1 VKHTTNYSTL
11 RKDLLRITASAL
23 MFVILC
29 IQGAQAFHD
38 HTQSS
43 RNSNQQ
49 DQSTIDVELPNCSI
63 CYYQS
68 DKQGKQLNYT
78 PECKFVFVSQET
90 EKEVLLT
97 ISRIPNLSIPG
108 FTNKGPPAI

>member
-43 RNSNQQ
+43 RKSNQQ

-68 DKQGKQLNYT
+68 DKQGKQLNYA
-78 PECKFVFVSQET
+78 PECKFVFVNQKT
-90 EKEVLLT
+90 EKEVLFI

>member
-1 VKHTTNYSTL
+1 MKHNYNYSTR
-11 RKDLLRITASAL
+11 RKVLLRITASAL

-29 IQGAQAFHD
+29 IQAAQAFHD
-38 HTQSS
+38 HTQSKRIS
-43 RNSNQQ
+43 YQE
-49 DQSTIDVELPNCSI
+49 DQSTIDVDLPTCSI

-68 DKQGKQLNYT
+68 DKQGKQLNYA
-78 PECKFVFVSQET
+78 PESKFVLVSQET
-90 EKEVLLT
+90 EKEVLFI

>member
-1 VKHTTNYSTL
+1 MKYNSNYSIP

-29 IQGAQAFHD
+29 IQVAQVFHD
-38 HTQSS
+38 HTQSKRIS
-43 RNSNQQ
+43 YQQ
-49 DQSTIDVELPNCSI
+49 DKSTIDIDLPTCSI

-68 DKQGKQLNYT
+68 DKQGKQLNYA
-78 PECKFVFVSQET
+78 PECKFVFVNQKT
-90 EKEVLLT
+90 EKEVLFI

>member
-1 VKHTTNYSTL
+1 VKYNSNYSIP

-29 IQGAQAFHD
+29 IQVAQVFHD
-38 HTQSS
+38 HTQSKRIS
-43 RNSNQQ
+43 YQQ
-49 DQSTIDVELPNCSI
+49 DKSTIDIDLPTCSI

-68 DKQGKQLNYT
+68 DKQGKQLNYA
-78 PECKFVFVSQET
+78 PETKFVFVSRET
-90 EKEVLLT
+90 ETNTLLN
-97 ISRIPNLSIPG
+97 ISRIPDLSLPG

>member
-1 VKHTTNYSTL
+1 
-11 RKDLLRITASAL
+11 
-23 MFVILC
+23 MFVILY

-43 RNSNQQ
+43 HKSYQQ
-49 DQSTIDVELPNCSI
+49 DQSTIDIELPICSI

-68 DKQGKQLNYT
+68 DKQGKQLNYA
-78 PECKFVFVSQET
+78 PKSNVVFINQEH
-90 EKEVLLT
+90 KIEVLF
-97 ISRIPNLSIPG
+97 IIRRIPNLSIPG